1 MKRKVKIKTGALLLN
16 YSATMRGFEKDGELK
31 LLMDDEEAMERRRGC
46 WKDGWRERTA
56 MSFPPSNAETQEI
69 P

>member
-46 WKDGWRERTA
+46 WKDGGGGDG
-56 MSFPPSNAETQEI
+56 FPPSNAETQEI

>member
-46 WKDGWRERTA
+46 WKDGGGG
-56 MSFPPSNAETQEI
+56 FPPSNAETQEI